1 MVQTWG
7 NSGNNIGSSS
17 SDPVVATKLESLK
30 ADIAALKARDSYYHI
45 SDNQKVKIA
54 SMYLLGDVLDLYAWL
69 SADES
74 ITLWEDLVQAY
85 TKNFSPVEF
94 QNPDEFLCSI
104 KQTKTMQ
111 KYQQAFAK
119 RSSQVSYWSLFL
131 NRLKKDL
138 SSSIIM
144 AFATGKELAPSTSS
158 AQPSVSCHHFEFPE
172 ILIATENFSESLVI
186 GRGGFGK
193 VYNSNIINGSNVVV
207 AAIKHLDSMSNQ
219 GAADL
224 WAEVE
229 MLSML
234 WHCAGQGF
242 HCLHT
247 GTGIASGVMHR
258 DVKSSN
264 IQGDLKLST
273 NSKDINM
280 LSHVK
285 EVPAHFRSWVKENT
299 LAPSKQGVGMAVA
312 VKRLNKESTQG
323 AAEWQAE
330 VNFLGH
336 MDHPNIIRLL
346 GYCRDELEHLLV
358 YEYMP
363 NISFDRFLFS
373 DTAEPLS
380 WGTRLLI
387 MIGVAR
393 GLTYLHLKNI
403 IHRYLEPSTI
413 LLDENF
419 NAKLGGFGLAR
430 YNSLKTG
437 ETYVTT
443 PVTGTYGY
451 AAPEYI
457 ATGHLTTKCDIY
469 SFGVVLLVS
478 ITGQKAM
485 DVHRPEGQQRLVEWA
500 THIGSNI
507 KKIMDPCLEGKYPR
521 HGASEYV
528 ALALRCVAENPKHRP
543 SAEQSWALER
553 VGWNEDVKWEM
564 S

>member
-1 MVQTWG
+1 
-7 NSGNNIGSSS
+7 
-17 SDPVVATKLESLK
+17 
-30 ADIAALKARDSYYHI
+30 
-45 SDNQKVKIA
+45 
-54 SMYLLGDVLDLYAWL
+54 
-69 SADES
+69 
-74 ITLWEDLVQAY
+74 
-85 TKNFSPVEF
+85 
-94 QNPDEFLCSI
+94 
-104 KQTKTMQ
+104 
-111 KYQQAFAK
+111 
-119 RSSQVSYWSLFL
+119 
-131 NRLKKDL
+131 
-138 SSSIIM
+138 M

-234 WHCAGQGF
+234 WHF
-242 HCLHT
+242 
-247 GTGIASGVMHR
+247 
-258 DVKSSN
+258 
-264 IQGDLKLST
+264 QGDLKLST

-285 EVPAHFRSWVKENT
+285 EVPAHFRSQSPKVKTFKFSDLKKATRSFSPDLILGEGGFGKVFLGWVKENT

-323 AAEWQAE
+323 AAEWQ
-330 VNFLGH
+330 
-336 MDHPNIIRLL
+336 
-346 GYCRDELEHLLV
+346 
-358 YEYMP
+358 
-363 NISFDRFLFS
+363 
-373 DTAEPLS
+373 
-380 WGTRLLI
+380 
-387 MIGVAR
+387 
-393 GLTYLHLKNI
+393 
-403 IHRYLEPSTI
+403 
-413 LLDENF
+413 NF

-528 ALALRCVAENPKHRP
+528 ALALRCVADNPKHRP
-543 SAEQSWALER
+543 SAEEVLQSLEQIYATQ
-553 VGWNEDVKWEM
+553 KYK
-564 S
+564 

>member
-1 MVQTWG
+1 
-7 NSGNNIGSSS
+7 
-17 SDPVVATKLESLK
+17 
-30 ADIAALKARDSYYHI
+30 
-45 SDNQKVKIA
+45 
-54 SMYLLGDVLDLYAWL
+54 
-69 SADES
+69 
-74 ITLWEDLVQAY
+74 
-85 TKNFSPVEF
+85 
-94 QNPDEFLCSI
+94 
-104 KQTKTMQ
+104 
-111 KYQQAFAK
+111 
-119 RSSQVSYWSLFL
+119 
-131 NRLKKDL
+131 
-138 SSSIIM
+138 
-144 AFATGKELAPSTSS
+144 
-158 AQPSVSCHHFEFPE
+158 
-172 ILIATENFSESLVI
+172 
-186 GRGGFGK
+186 
-193 VYNSNIINGSNVVV
+193 
-207 AAIKHLDSMSNQ
+207 
-219 GAADL
+219 
-224 WAEVE
+224 
-229 MLSML
+229 
-234 WHCAGQGF
+234 
-242 HCLHT
+242 
-247 GTGIASGVMHR
+247 
-258 DVKSSN
+258 
-264 IQGDLKLST
+264 
-273 NSKDINM
+273 M

-285 EVPAHFRSWVKENT
+285 EVPAHFRSPSPKVKTFKFSDLKKATRSFSPDLILGEGGFGKVFLGWVKENT

-373 DTAEPLS
+373 
-380 WGTRLLI
+380 
-387 MIGVAR
+387 
-393 GLTYLHLKNI
+393 
-403 IHRYLEPSTI
+403 
-413 LLDENF
+413 
-419 NAKLGGFGLAR
+419 
-430 YNSLKTG
+430 G

-543 SAEQSWALER
+543 SAEQVLQSLEQIYATQ
-553 VGWNEDVKWEM
+553 KYK
-564 S
+564 